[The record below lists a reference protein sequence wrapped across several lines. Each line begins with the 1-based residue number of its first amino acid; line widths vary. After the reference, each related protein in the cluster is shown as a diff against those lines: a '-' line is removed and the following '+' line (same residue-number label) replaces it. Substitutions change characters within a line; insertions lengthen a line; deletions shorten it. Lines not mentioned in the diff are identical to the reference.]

1 MMEIEKN
8 AVSLQRIS
16 NTAKM
21 DKRLKR
27 QAALYMLITLV
38 DENEGYIEINSDVIR
53 STFNDEDQVVKA
65 KLKDGSVALAA
76 DLDGDVLHEAVSK
89 WMGDNPTQSKYIM
102 SKLDPRRLHGLQL

>member
-1 MMEIEKN
+1 M
-8 AVSLQRIS
+8 QRIS

-53 STFNDEDQVVKA
+53 SSFNDEDQVVKA
-65 KLKDGSVALAA
+65 KLKDGTVALAA

-89 WMGDNPTQSKYIM
+89 WMGDNPNQSKYIM
-102 SKLDPRRLHGLQL
+102 SKLDPQKLYGMKI

>member
-1 MMEIEKN
+1 MMEIKKN

-38 DENEGYIEINSDVIR
+38 DENEGYIEINSDAIR
-53 STFNDEDQVVKA
+53 SSFNDEDQVVKA

-89 WMGDNPTQSKYIM
+89 WMEENPNQTQYIM
-102 SKLDPRRLHGLQL
+102 SKLDPKRLFVLKI

>member
-1 MMEIEKN
+1 
-8 AVSLQRIS
+8 
-16 NTAKM
+16 M

-65 KLKDGSVALAA
+65 KLKDGTVALAA
-76 DLDGDVLHEAVSK
+76 DLDGDVLHEAVCK
-89 WMGDNPTQSKYIM
+89 WMVDNPNQSKYIM

>member
-8 AVSLQRIS
+8 AVSLQRKR

-89 WMGDNPTQSKYIM
+89 WMVDNPNQSKYIM